1 LLEETINQAEDLTG
15 SKIGF
20 YHFVEADQQTLILQN
35 WSTRTKRDFCSAK
48 GPGMS
53 YNINQ
58 AGVWGDCLRE
68 QKAIIHNDYLSLPL
82 KKGFPPGHAE
92 VIREMVVPVFRGGRI
107 MAMMGIGNK
116 PTEYDN
122 KDLEMASLLA
132 DLGWDI
138 TGRKRAE
145 EVLRVS
151 ELKFKTIFNESPF
164 GIALIDSLTGQVYSA
179 NPMFEKIAGRKIED
193 EGYFNWMSITHPDD
207 IQKDLDNMALLNAG
221 LILCKDFIEKHG
233 GELTVESNVGKGSIF
248 SFTMPSRSNKP
259 TNN

>member
-1 LLEETINQAEDLTG
+1 
-15 SKIGF
+15 
-20 YHFVEADQQTLILQN
+20 
-35 WSTRTKRDFCSAK
+35 
-48 GPGMS
+48 
-53 YNINQ
+53 
-58 AGVWGDCLRE
+58 
-68 QKAIIHNDYLSLPL
+68 
-82 KKGFPPGHAE
+82 
-92 VIREMVVPVFRGGRI
+92 
-107 MAMMGIGNK
+107 
-116 PTEYDN
+116 
-122 KDLEMASLLA
+122 MASLLA
-132 DLGWDI
+132 DLAWDI

-193 EGYFNWMSITHPDD
+193 EGCFNWMGITHPDD
-207 IQKDLDNMALLNAG
+207 IQKDLDNMVLLNAG